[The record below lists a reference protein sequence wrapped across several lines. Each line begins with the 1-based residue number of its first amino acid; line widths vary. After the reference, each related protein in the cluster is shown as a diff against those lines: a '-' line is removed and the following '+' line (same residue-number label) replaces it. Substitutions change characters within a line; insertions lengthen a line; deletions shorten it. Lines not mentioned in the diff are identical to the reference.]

1 MTISSEPRQAQI
13 NVTPMIDILLVLLI
27 IFMMIAPPRPHGF
40 DATIPQPPQRELPQP
55 DAPLVIMVT
64 GGNTVRLNEERIELA
79 GLHDRLLAIFRN
91 APDRPLF
98 LRAEPDLEFQQI
110 AQVID
115 IAKGAGMNRMG
126 LMPR

>member
-1 MTISSEPRQAQI
+1 
-13 NVTPMIDILLVLLI
+13 MIDILLVLLI
-27 IFMMIAPPRPHGF
+27 IFMMITPPSPHGF
-40 DATIPQPPQRELPQP
+40 DAAIPQPAKRELPQP
-55 DAPLVIMVT
+55 DASLVITVT
-64 GGNTVRLNEERIELA
+64 GGNTVRLNDEPIELA
-79 GLHDRLLAIFRN
+79 ALHDRLLVIFRS

-98 LRAEPDLEFQQI
+98 LRADPNLEFQQI